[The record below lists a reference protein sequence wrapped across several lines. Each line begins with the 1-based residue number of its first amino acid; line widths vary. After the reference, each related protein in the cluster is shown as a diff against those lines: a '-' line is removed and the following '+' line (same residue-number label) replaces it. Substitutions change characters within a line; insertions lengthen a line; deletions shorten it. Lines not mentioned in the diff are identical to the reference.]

1 MKKLIIFVLLLVAVC
16 TSSNAQSNNPKL
28 SEEQK
33 KEWKA
38 RLDAYREKLN
48 LTDEQKPQVE
58 EANMAYLEALSEI
71 RESGGSKLSK
81 YRTYKK
87 ANAERDKKMKSIL
100 SKEQYK
106 IYKEQ
111 QEEFKEEIKARRA
124 QS

>member
-1 MKKLIIFVLLLVAVC
+1 MKKLIIVALLLLAIC
-16 TSSNAQSNNPKL
+16 TSSYGQSNNPKL
-28 SEEQK
+28 TEEQK

-48 LTDEQKPQVE
+48 LTDEQKPQVDE
-58 EANMAYLEALSEI
+58 VNLEYLEALSEI

-81 YRTYKK
+81 YRMYKK
-87 ANAERDKKMKSIL
+87 ANGGRDKKMKSIL

-111 QEEFKEEIKARRA
+111 QEEFKEEIKARRT
-124 QS
+124 QP

>member
-1 MKKLIIFVLLLVAVC
+1 MKKLIIFALLLLAIC
-16 TSSNAQSNNPKL
+16 TSSYGQSNNPKL
-28 SEEQK
+28 TEEQK

-81 YRTYKK
+81 YRMFKK
-87 ANAERDKKMKSIL
+87 ANSGRDKKMKSIL

-111 QEEFKEEIKARRA
+111 QEEFKEEIKARRT
-124 QS
+124 QP